1 MRRRVSGKIVS
12 EKHKGSEMMNEE
24 ILQTGTGC
32 INPLNK
38 SLGKF
43 FGDAWKITLKNPAQ
57 AYYFFRT
64 VQWQKKAARVR
75 AEQARQG
82 IRVPP
87 MIIYSITD
95 RCNLH
100 CKGCYAQALHT
111 SMISEMDSD
120 KMKETIREAR
130 ELGVS
135 FMILAGG
142 EPLVRGEIIDIIG
155 EFQDVMFFVFTNGT
169 MIDDTLAD
177 RMKRLHNLVPI
188 ISLEGHRAETDM
200 RRGGGVYEHLIKVM
214 RRLKQRNIFFGT
226 SITLTSTNFA
236 TVTEK
241 NFVRELNGQGCR
253 LFFLSEYT
261 PINEETESW
270 AITDEQANMLP
281 HIVKEF
287 RKNFSALFISVP
299 GDERDFGGC
308 LSAGRGF
315 VHISAQGDLEPC
327 PFAPYSDTNLRE
339 LPLKEALRSEFLAA
353 VRESNNHLKEGTGG
367 CALWREREWLRTL
380 LREKQAQKE
389 NQTAAAAVTKTL

>member
-1 MRRRVSGKIVS
+1 
-12 EKHKGSEMMNEE
+12 MNAGV
-24 ILQTGTGC
+24 LQTGTGY

-57 AYYFFRT
+57 AYYFLRT
-64 VQWQKKAARVR
+64 VQWQKKAARIR
-75 AEQARQG
+75 REQAGQG
-82 IRVPP
+82 VRVPP

-111 SMISEMDSD
+111 SLMSELDND
-120 KMKETIREAR
+120 KMKNTIREAK

-142 EPLVRGEIIDIIG
+142 EPLVRKEIIDIIR
-155 EFQDVMFFVFTNGT
+155 EFKDVMFFVFTNGT
-169 MIDDTLAD
+169 MIDEKLAD
-177 RMKRLHNLVPI
+177 SMRPLHNLVPI

-200 RRGGGVYEHLIKVM
+200 RRGSGVYEHLTGVI

-226 SITLTSTNFA
+226 SITLTSTNFR
-236 TVTEK
+236 TVTDK
-241 NFVRELNGQGCR
+241 VFVRELNNLGCR
-253 LFFLSEYT
+253 LFFFSEYT

-270 AITDEQANMLP
+270 VITDEQADILP
-281 HIVKEF
+281 YIVKEF
-287 RKNFSALFISVP
+287 REKFSALFISVP

-315 VHISAQGDLEPC
+315 VHISAQGDIEPC

-339 LPLKEALRSEFLAA
+339 SSLKEALKSEFLAA
-353 VRESNNHLKEGTGG
+353 VRESDHHLKETKGG
-367 CALWREREWLRTL
+367 CALWREREWLKSL
-380 LREKQAQKE
+380 LEEKQGQKE
-389 NQTAAAAVTKTL
+389 EVMEIPCAAPVKAPALL

>member
-1 MRRRVSGKIVS
+1 MTTGT
-12 EKHKGSEMMNEE
+12 
-24 ILQTGTGC
+24 LQTDTGYV
-32 INPLNK
+32 NPLNK
-38 SLGKF
+38 SLRKF
-43 FGDAWKITLKNPAQ
+43 FGNAWKVALNNPGQ
-57 AYYFFRT
+57 AYYFFKT
-64 VQWQKKAARVR
+64 VQWQKKAARAR
-75 AEQARQG
+75 NEQAKQG

-111 SMISEMDSD
+111 SMVSEMDND
-120 KMKETIREAR
+120 KMKHTIREAR

-142 EPLVRGEIIDIIG
+142 EPLVRKEIIDIIA
-155 EFQDVMFFVFTNGT
+155 EFKDVMFFVFTNGT
-169 MIDDTLAD
+169 MIDEKLAD
-177 RMKRLHNLVPI
+177 RIRHLHNLVPI

-200 RRGGGVYEHLIKVM
+200 RRGSGVYEHLTGVI

-226 SITLTSTNFA
+226 SITITSTNFR
-236 TVTEK
+236 TVTDK
-241 NFVRELNGQGCR
+241 VFVRELNDLGCR
-253 LFFLSEYT
+253 LFFFSEYT

-270 AITDEQANMLP
+270 AITDEQANILP
-281 HIVKEF
+281 YLVKEF
-287 RKNFSALFISVP
+287 REKFSALFISVP

-339 LPLKEALRSEFLAA
+339 SSLKDALQSEFLAA
-353 VRESNNHLKEGTGG
+353 VRNTDHHLKETKGG
-367 CALWREREWLRTL
+367 CALWREREWLRSL
-380 LREKQAQKE
+380 LEEKQAEKE
-389 NQTAAAAVTKTL
+389 DVIEVPCAASIKTPVLR

>member
-1 MRRRVSGKIVS
+1 
-12 EKHKGSEMMNEE
+12 MNAG
-24 ILQTGTGC
+24 ILQTGPGY

-38 SLGKF
+38 SLRKF
-43 FGDAWKITLKNPAQ
+43 FGNAWQITLKNPAQ

-64 VQWQKKAARVR
+64 VQWQKKAARIR
-75 AEQARQG
+75 SEQGKQG
-82 IRVPP
+82 VRVPP

-111 SMISEMDSD
+111 SMKTEMDSD
-120 KMKETIREAR
+120 KMKNTIREAR

-142 EPLVRGEIIDIIG
+142 EPLVRREIIDIIA
-155 EFQDVMFFVFTNGT
+155 EFKDVMFFVFTNGT
-169 MIDDTLAD
+169 MIDETLAD
-177 RMKRLHNLVPI
+177 KMQHLHNLVPI

-200 RRGGGVYEHLIKVM
+200 RRGNGVYQHLTGVIQ
-214 RRLKQRNIFFGT
+214 RLKQRNIFFGT

-236 TVTEK
+236 TVTDK
-241 NFVRELNGQGCR
+241 YFIRELNSLGCR

-261 PINEETESW
+261 PISEETESW
-270 AITDEQANMLP
+270 AITDEQANILP
-281 HIVKEF
+281 YLVKEF
-287 RKNFSALFISVP
+287 RKKFSALFVSVP

-339 LPLKEALRSEFLAA
+339 SSLKEALQSEFLKA
-353 VRESNNHLKEGTGG
+353 VRENDHHLKESKGG
-367 CALWREREWLRTL
+367 CALWREREWLKSL
-380 LREKQAQKE
+380 LEEKVIPTE
-389 NQTAAAAVTKTL
+389 NNSTIAAAVK